1 MSTNS
6 LACKTGVRL
15 ARPEGAEHRALA
27 SQQRKFRPKL
37 TLLESNQ
44 GIPMLTRTDPA
55 ATSPAAPTGQLDHQ
69 RLASEVLRACVLGD
83 APAVRELLH
92 QSAPVVLPALF
103 GAIQGGHA
111 EVVELL
117 AASPDVDVNRCLAN
131 GCSPLFKAASL
142 GHTDCAA
149 RLLDAQAAVDTPAS
163 GSSPL
168 LVAAAQGHAA
178 VRLTGPF
185 LTLARTRTRAPTRAP
200 THTSLENLTFIHVFT
215 HVLTLAL
222 TRPSSCCLRTAPPPT
237 APPLT
242 VPRRSSP
249 RAHPAPPTERLAR
262 KARPAGPRVAARCR
276 LRAARSRGCC
286 CARARASASR
296 TAR

>member
-1 MSTNS
+1 MHGSFVRM
-6 LACKTGVRL
+6 KTE
-15 ARPEGAEHRALA
+15 APRP
-27 SQQRKFRPKL
+27 
-37 TLLESNQ
+37 
-44 GIPMLTRTDPA
+44 
-55 ATSPAAPTGQLDHQ
+55 ATAPAAPEGQLDHQ

-83 APAVRELLH
+83 VPAVRELLH

-103 GAIQGGHA
+103 AAIQGGHA

-117 AASPDVDVNRCLAN
+117 AASPGVDVNRCLAN

-149 RLLDAQAAVDTPAS
+149 RLLGAQAAVDAPST

-168 LVAAAQGHAA
+168 LAAATQGHAA
-178 VRLTGPF
+178 VRLAGPF
-185 LTLARTRTRAPTRAP
+185 RTPTRTRTRTHPLAPTP
-200 THTSLENLTFIHVFT
+200 THTHTRSPHLHPRPHPL
-215 HVLTLAL
+215 VLTLTL

-237 APPLT
+237 GPPPT
-242 VPRRSSP
+242 ARRRSSP
-249 RAHPAPPTERLAR
+249 RARPAPLTRRRLAR
-262 KARPAGPRVAARCR
+262 AAGPRVAARCR
-276 LRAARSRGCC
+276 LRAARSRACC